1 MVDEEE
7 IKALSGNVTTEFVR
21 FVFPSVFGLLAVSS
35 AGVVDAIFV
44 GNFVGS
50 TALASVSLAMPLIAL
65 VFGLILMVS
74 LGGAVAAGKFIGERD
89 KENASNTF
97 TKTAVVLTV
106 MMVLISAATL
116 CLPELIV
123 IALGAKGETIALS
136 AEYVWVVAWFFPAFG
151 YAVWLFQFIR
161 ADGRPGLSFIA
172 MIVMTLVN
180 VALDY
185 ALIAWLD
192 WGLTGAALA
201 TGLSFVSAVMLALT
215 LYTGPRANLKLIKPY
230 GPWMDVLRDSYN
242 GFSEFVNEA
251 SSGLILLLFNWI
263 LMTQI
268 GAMGVAAFTVVD
280 YLIYFG
286 ILVFYGVA
294 EGLVPLVS
302 INLGGRK
309 PERIVRF
316 VLLGT
321 GLNVFIGLAIIAC
334 LLAWPS
340 NMISVFLK
348 DDEPEII
355 ALSVSI
361 IAAMWPMFLFNGANI
376 AISAY
381 FTGMQRA
388 KQSAIIAILRSL
400 LLPVVLILIFWKQYG
415 FMGAFYAL
423 PISEAITFCVAM
435 VFLKSRHP
443 RHIIK

>member
-7 IKALSGNVTTEFVR
+7 IRALSGNVITEFVR

-50 TALASVSLAMPLIAL
+50 VALASVNLAMPLIAL

-74 LGGAVAAGKFIGERD
+74 LGGAVAAGKYIGERD

-106 MMVLISAATL
+106 MMFLISVVAL
-116 CLPELIV
+116 CLPGTIV
-123 IALGAKGETIALS
+123 TALGAQGETIALS

-151 YAVWLFQFIR
+151 YAVWLSQFVR
-161 ADGRPGLSFIA
+161 ADGRPGLAFVA

-180 VALDY
+180 VVLDY

-201 TGLSFVSAVMLALT
+201 TGLSFVSAVLLALV
-215 LYTGPRANLKLIKPY
+215 LYSGPRANLKLVRPS

-251 SSGLILLLFNWI
+251 SSGLILLMFNWI

-316 VLLGT
+316 VLLGA
-321 GLNVFIGLAIIAC
+321 GLNVLIGLAVIAC
-334 LLAWPS
+334 LIAWPA
-340 NMISVFLK
+340 NMISFFLM

-355 ALSVSI
+355 ALAVAI
-361 IAAMWPMFLFNGANI
+361 IAVMWPMFLFNGANI

-381 FTGMQRA
+381 FTGMQCA

-400 LLPVVLILIFWKQYG
+400 FLPVVLILVFWKQYG

-435 VFLKSRHP
+435 VFLKSWRSSSL
-443 RHIIK
+443 